1 MALFAKKKP
10 SLEELEDRKEYLAVE
25 TDVASQEA
33 DLAEKKAIVKEL
45 QKKYGS
51 NWRST
56 LGLKGKVDLST
67 LRSFLGG
74 MNKGLKGMG
83 GATYNPNLSPLPRK
97 DLRR

>member
-51 NWRST
+51 NWRSFGEGND
-56 LGLKGKVDLST
+56 LG
-67 LRSFLGG
+67 
-74 MNKGLKGMG
+74 
-83 GATYNPNLSPLPRK
+83 
-97 DLRR
+97 